1 VALVLAT
8 SVLPRGDVLV
18 AALVLTGLECAVA
31 GVALRRPHL
40 VTPAP
45 GFICAAWLVFA
56 TDTFGGE
63 VDWFTLPSGIALLAV
78 VSIERRAS
86 RILERPPMAQELLIA
101 EYLGMFLLVAAALVE
116 TISIGPVRG
125 LVAVAG
131 GVALASWG
139 ALTRVRRRV
148 WFGAAVVGVAVT
160 LILTGPIAR
169 LVPSLRGSALW
180 GVLALAG
187 LVLIVAAT
195 VLERGRE
202 KVTAFVRRL
211 DLLMEGWE

>member
-1 VALVLAT
+1 
-8 SVLPRGDVLV
+8 
-18 AALVLTGLECAVA
+18 
-31 GVALRRPHL
+31 
-40 VTPAP
+40 
-45 GFICAAWLVFA
+45 
-56 TDTFGGE
+56 
-63 VDWFTLPSGIALLAV
+63 
-78 VSIERRAS
+78 
-86 RILERPPMAQELLIA
+86 
-101 EYLGMFLLVAAALVE
+101 
-116 TISIGPVRG
+116 
-125 LVAVAG
+125 
-131 GVALASWG
+131 
-139 ALTRVRRRV
+139 V